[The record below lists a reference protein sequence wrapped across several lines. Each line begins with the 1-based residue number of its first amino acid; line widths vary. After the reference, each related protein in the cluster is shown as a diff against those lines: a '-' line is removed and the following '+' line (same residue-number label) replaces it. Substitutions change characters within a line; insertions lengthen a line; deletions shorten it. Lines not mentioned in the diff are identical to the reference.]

1 LIGLGPS
8 GLLWLA
14 PFPQGMQ
21 LPDPLPSKLVGIVV
35 AAPQGILPFDAVA
48 HPVVYVS
55 RHHFPRRPRNPGQPV
70 LGIVGIAI
78 PCPVVG
84 GRVVLLR
91 QDMLDPV
98 SCPIPDK
105 PLCPPIGVMD
115 GQKLMVPVVAVVGSF
130 PFYR

>member
-1 LIGLGPS
+1 MQKLGKQTITVSYGGKTTSYEVNVKDYVTGISITPNAITGTYNDELGTLINDNDIIYTVTY
-8 GLLWLA
+8 A
-14 PFPQGMQ
+14 
-21 LPDPLPSKLVGIVV
+21 K
-35 AAPQGILPFDAVA
+35 AV
-48 HPVVYVS
+48 
-55 RHHFPRRPRNPGQPV
+55 
-70 LGIVGIAI
+70 